1 MFKTLALISFVL
13 FAFMAGVIFGAKKN
27 STNPQPRPVA
37 IASKKAPLAMKK
49 KTLLKPIVAKKL
61 TNKKIELKNIKP
73 KNSLKPKKRSGY
85 TVVLASFATKSSA
98 AKHVKEISRRGF
110 DAFHYATTIKGKTWH
125 RVGIGSF
132 SLKSTAQ
139 GLKDEL
145 SKHKF
150 AKGALISS
158 LPSNNQ

>member
-1 MFKTLALISFVL
+1 
-13 FAFMAGVIFGAKKN
+13 MAGVIFGAKKN
-27 STNPQPRPVA
+27 STTPQPRPVA
-37 IASKKAPLAMKK
+37 LKPKQLKPLINEKKP
-49 KTLLKPIVAKKL
+49 LKPIVANKL
-61 TNKKIELKNIKP
+61 KSKKINLKNIKKKHP
-73 KNSLKPKKRSGY
+73 VTDKKRTGY
-85 TVVLASFATKSSA
+85 TVVLASFASKSSA
-98 AKHVKEISRRGF
+98 EKHVEEISRRGF
-110 DAFHYATTIKGKTWH
+110 DAFHYTTVIKGKTWH